1 LAACP
6 HTVGVTI
13 KAVIEQTR
21 QDRESGD
28 IRKDRGSYQGKEI
41 ETVDHLA
48 DRIFELVKNQNEY

>member
-1 LAACP
+1 LAACLY
-6 HTVGVTI
+6 TVGVTI

-28 IRKDRGSYQGKEI
+28 IREDRGGYQGKEI

-48 DRIFELVKNQNEY
+48 DRIFEWVKNQNEY